1 MGPACLL
8 LTKTETSSAP
18 VQASRRGQVHP
29 REKSLHSHV
38 AANLPS
44 RIRVFLHPQAR
55 ETYRQERLILSPPSR
70 RPETSEHRAR
80 YRFCPSERTWGRP
93 RGRTMVASERM
104 TAFALLSD
112 IPSSL
117 GSRRDAL
124 LDICRTCTPKPLN

>member
-1 MGPACLL
+1 MRKVDMGTKRKVEKEERKVEKPSLVVSTHLVRGTGEVLKSGLWKTGNSGMGPACLL

-70 RPETSEHRAR
+70 QPGEDHGGEQ
-80 YRFCPSERTWGRP
+80 W
-93 RGRTMVASERM
+93 
-104 TAFALLSD
+104 
-112 IPSSL
+112 
-117 GSRRDAL
+117 
-124 LDICRTCTPKPLN
+124 